1 MVTSP
6 SLGVSQNHGDV
17 ALGDVGSGH
26 GVLGLDL
33 GILEV
38 FSNLNDSMIARN
50 IFLKKKK
57 KKLKL
62 DVYQDSP
69 QRQQD

>member
-1 MVTSP
+1 MTRDIASNDFGGSRAVVTSP

-38 FSNLNDSMIARN
+38 FSSKSTVNTD
-50 IFLKKKK
+50 
-57 KKLKL
+57 
-62 DVYQDSP
+62 P
-69 QRQQD
+69 